1 MRIALCLVQC
11 GRKKDRRISVS
22 CSSAREN
29 RWCFI
34 ILILLPFA
42 LLHAFHRPTK
52 ALRWLMASLVKEV
65 AWPDLTCPEQ
75 QLCCNENHP
84 ETDLLFHAMIKK
96 GWSKIP
102 APLYHFSRPFTKKTT
117 IVEHIKSL
125 KAMANKWPGCTCQDS
140 GWHSSLN

>member
-1 MRIALCLVQC
+1 M
-11 GRKKDRRISVS
+11 S

-34 ILILLPFA
+34 ILILLPVA
-42 LLHAFHRPTK
+42 LLHAFHQPTK

-84 ETDLLFHAMIKK
+84 ETDLLFHAMIKM
-96 GWSKIP
+96 SI
-102 APLYHFSRPFTKKTT
+102 
-117 IVEHIKSL
+117 
-125 KAMANKWPGCTCQDS
+125 
-140 GWHSSLN
+140 